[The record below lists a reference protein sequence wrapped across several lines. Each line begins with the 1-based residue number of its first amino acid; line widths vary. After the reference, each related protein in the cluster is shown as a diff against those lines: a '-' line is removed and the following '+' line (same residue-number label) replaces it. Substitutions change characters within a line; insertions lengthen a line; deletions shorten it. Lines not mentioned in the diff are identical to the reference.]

1 MNEYTYTLSGSYVT
15 MHTAA
20 RPNIRYRVEIDRQP
34 EIGQKY
40 MVVYFCDYDNASGDN
55 YPVEVTAD
63 NIAEVTYRMN
73 DPKNDITEYILIE
86 Q

>member
-1 MNEYTYTLSGSYVT
+1 MNEMTYTFSGSYVI
-15 MHTAA
+15 MSNPAF
-20 RPNIRYRVEIDRQP
+20 PGIRYRVEIYRQP

-40 MVVYFCDYDNASGDN
+40 MVVYFCDYDNAEGQN
-55 YPVEVTAD
+55 YTVEVTEE

-73 DPKNDITEYILIE
+73 DPKNDITEYIIVE

>member
-1 MNEYTYTLSGSYVT
+1 MYELTYTLSGSYAT
-15 MHTAA
+15 MHTSD

-40 MVVYFCDYDNASGDN
+40 MVVYFCDNDNPNN
-55 YPVEVTAD
+55 YTVEVTAD